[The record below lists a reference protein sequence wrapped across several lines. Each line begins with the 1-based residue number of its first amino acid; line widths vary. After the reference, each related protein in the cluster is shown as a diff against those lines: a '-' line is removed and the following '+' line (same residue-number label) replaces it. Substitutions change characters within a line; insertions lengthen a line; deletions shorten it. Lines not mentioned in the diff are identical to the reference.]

1 MQGLVDCS
9 QWEVDLVW
17 VRSVKPQLSIDFALF
32 LSASWHGYFCVYLSQ
47 SLMCYL
53 QMWIEAEFKE
63 TESKRSV
70 TEYYGVVLVQ
80 SIRSAVAVLIGF
92 QSDWTL

>member
-1 MQGLVDCS
+1 
-9 QWEVDLVW
+9 
-17 VRSVKPQLSIDFALF
+17 
-32 LSASWHGYFCVYLSQ
+32 
-47 SLMCYL
+47 
-53 QMWIEAEFKE
+53 MWIEAEFKE